1 MERPKIPSDFGEQVW
16 RKRLI
21 FRAGSKA
28 SGVAQ
33 APPPP
38 CPGRDPEQTLRTIM
52 AKPRYKELCW
62 RFITAKPRNPF
73 RVANSPRALLN
84 PRVSKPTLG

>member
-52 AKPRYKELCW
+52 AKPRYKEFHPVL
-62 RFITAKPRNPF
+62 
-73 RVANSPRALLN
+73 
-84 PRVSKPTLG
+84 